1 MGKAL
6 ALCAVLIL
14 LIPSPAYAE
23 WHFTPMVG
31 LTMLG
36 STTLVDPQLGTEK
49 RHLGLGGAISLLGDG
64 LFGAEVISIWTP
76 GFFENDDL
84 PTQPGDPPSPRIV
97 SSRTVSLMANVVVTT
112 PRRWTEYFL
121 RPYVSGGLG
130 LMHIKKD
137 DPEDFFPVNLNL
149 AGFNVGGGAVG
160 FLTQRTGVRFDLRY
174 HSTLRESEPGGIA
187 LGPVRMRY
195 VTATIGL
202 VFRR

>member
-6 ALCAVLIL
+6 ALVAVLIL
-14 LIPSPAYAE
+14 LLPSTARAE
-23 WHFTPMVG
+23 WHFTPMIG

-36 STTLVDPQLGTEK
+36 STTLVDPLLATEK
-49 RHLGLGGAISLLGDG
+49 RHGNFGGAVSFLGDG
-64 LFGAEVISIWTP
+64 LLGAEVIGIWTP
-76 GFFENDDL
+76 GFFETDDL
-84 PTQPGDPPSPRIV
+84 SLEPDVNPVLVTG
-97 SSRTVSLMANVVVTT
+97 SRTVSLMANVVVTA

-121 RPYVSGGLG
+121 RPYVSSGLG
-130 LMHIKKD
+130 LIQIKRE
-137 DPEDFFPVNLNL
+137 DPTGLFPVDLNR

-160 FLTQRTGVRFDLRY
+160 FLTQRTGIRFDVRY
-174 HSTLRESEPGGIA
+174 HSTLREGDQGDIA